1 MTGNKQKHIFL
12 QPRDLKLLSEVAEMP
27 FADREQIKLVAG
39 FHSLTRVNTRLLSL
53 TKAGLLRRVFIGT
66 TGGGPKALYSL
77 SRKGAQLI
85 GVPYRDPR
93 RAQDEILVTDVFVE
107 HQVCLNSIQIV
118 LRHRRIP
125 VPGARLLRWQTF
137 KEPLS
142 EKARITP
149 DAYFEIESRQG
160 VHPMFLE
167 VDLGTET
174 MDRWKEKVGA
184 YLRLALSGDFDRL
197 FKQPRFR
204 VLVVTRSERRSEF
217 IRLTVSKTTD
227 KIFWFST
234 FEAINRD
241 GFWSAIWLRPK
252 GDQKQALL

>member
-1 MTGNKQKHIFL
+1 MTGNNQKHIFL
-12 QPRDLKLLSEVAEMP
+12 QPRDLKLLNEVSEMP

-39 FHSLTRVNTRLLSL
+39 FNSLTRVNTRLLLL
-53 TKAGLLRRVFIGT
+53 TKAGLLKRVFLGT

-85 GVPYRDPR
+85 GVPYRDTR
-93 RAQDEILVTDVFVE
+93 RAHDEILVTDVFVE
-107 HQVCLNSIQIV
+107 HPVCLNSIQIV
-118 LRHRRIP
+118 LRHRPIP
-125 VPGARLLRWQTF
+125 MPEVRLVRWRTF

-142 EKARITP
+142 EKSRITP
-149 DAYFEIESRQG
+149 DSYFEIESSQG
-160 VHPMFLE
+160 IHPMFLE
-167 VDLGTET
+167 VDLGTEA
-174 MDRWKEKVGA
+174 MDRWREKVEA
-184 YLRLALSGDFDRL
+184 YLKLALSGDFDRL
-197 FKQPRFR
+197 FKQPRFK
-204 VLVVTRSERRSEF
+204 VLVVTRSARRSEF

-252 GDQKQALL
+252 GDQKQSLL